1 MKYPDLIS
9 GLFWL
14 LIGLLLTLWSLTYQI
29 GSLTQPGPGY
39 LPLALGILL
48 LLLSVILLVGQR
60 RKGSHPKRSI
70 SFSSSTGGWKK
81 VVYTVVVL
89 GLAAFFFETLGYL
102 LTFFFMIGL
111 LMKGAEHQSWRKI
124 LLTAFLTTAGVYVVF
139 VLLLEQPLPRGF
151 LGV

>member
-14 LIGLLLTLWSLTYQI
+14 LIGLVLSLWALTYQI

-48 LLLSVILLVGQR
+48 ILLSVILLIGR
-60 RKGSHPKRSI
+60 SRKGSRPKQPV

-81 VVYTVVVL
+81 VVYTVLVL

-102 LTFFFMIGL
+102 LTFFLLIAF
-111 LMKGAEHQSWRKI
+111 LMKGTVGQSWRKV
-124 LLTAFLTTAGVYVVF
+124 LLTALLTTAGVYVVF
-139 VLLLEQPLPRGF
+139 ILLLEQPLPRGF

>member
-14 LIGLLLTLWSLTYQI
+14 FVGLLLSVWSLTYQI
-29 GSLTQPGPGY
+29 GGLTQPGPGY
-39 LPLALGILL
+39 LPLTLGILL
-48 LLLSVILLVGQR
+48 ILLSIFLLGGH
-60 RKGSHPKRSI
+60 RKKTSNRPV

-81 VVYTVVVL
+81 VVYVVVIL
-89 GLAAFFFETLGYL
+89 GLAAFSFESLGYL
-102 LTFFFMIGL
+102 LTFFLMIGL
-111 LMKGAEHQSWRKI
+111 LMKGSERLSWRKI
-124 LLTAFLTTAGVYVVF
+124 VLTAFLTTAGVYVVF

>member
-14 LIGLLLTLWSLTYQI
+14 LIGLLLAFWSLTYQI

-48 LLLSVILLVGQR
+48 VLLSMILLVGLR
-60 RKGSHPKRSI
+60 RKGLHSKRAI

-81 VVYTVVVL
+81 VVYTVVIL

-102 LTFFFMIGL
+102 LTFFLLIAL
-111 LMKGAEHQSWRKI
+111 LMKGTVHSSWKKI
-124 LLTAFLTTAGVYVVF
+124 LLTAFLTTMGVYIVF
-139 VLLLEQPLPRGF
+139 ILLLEQPLPRGF

>member
-14 LIGLLLTLWSLTYQI
+14 LIGLVLTFWALTYQI

-48 LLLSVILLVGQR
+48 ILLSVILLVGHGK
-60 RKGSHPKRSI
+60 KGARPKQPV
-70 SFSSSTGGWKK
+70 SFSSATGGWKK
-81 VVYTVVVL
+81 VVYTVLVL
-89 GLAAFFFETLGYL
+89 GLAAFLFETLGYL
-102 LTFFFMIGL
+102 LTFFLLIAF
-111 LMKGAEHQSWRKI
+111 LMKGTVAQSWGKV
-124 LLTAFLTTAGVYVVF
+124 LLTALLTTAGVYIVF